1 MALADEGRVELYLYF
16 DDEVYQRFDLP
27 IRNFLLKVAPFESFD
42 VDMAKMLTGDIV
54 YAGKI
59 VEYLQKYTTML
70 FYDGLKKFYFWDDF
84 SRDFLMWKISTEY
97 TEEEL
102 RKLYNRGGALL

>member
-42 VDMAKMLTGDIV
+42 VDMAKMLTGDCGARLSMSRKV
-54 YAGKI
+54 YDDA
-59 VEYLQKYTTML
+59 VLYNS
-70 FYDGLKKFYFWDDF
+70 KKFYFWDDF
-84 SRDFLMWKISTEY
+84 RDFLMWKISTEY

-102 RKLYNRGGALL
+102 R